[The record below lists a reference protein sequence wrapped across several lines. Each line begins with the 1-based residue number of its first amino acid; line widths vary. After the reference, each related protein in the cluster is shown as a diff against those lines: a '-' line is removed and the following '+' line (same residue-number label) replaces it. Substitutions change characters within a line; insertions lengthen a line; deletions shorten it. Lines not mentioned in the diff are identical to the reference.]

1 MRIMVPMEL
10 RLAMRSSH
18 HNRRSALEPCVCI
31 QFLIA
36 HQLRARESF
45 PNFLSRLIIAIMR
58 NPGRCFAL
66 CVSIAL
72 LSCSF
77 LSAFAQM
84 QAPAPAETTRADN
97 AATAAA
103 IRQEFLHAW
112 DGYKQYAWGHD
123 DLAALSKAPHDW
135 YGTTL
140 LMTPV
145 DALDTMIVM
154 GLKPQANEAR
164 QLIDE
169 KLNFDQDIYVKD
181 FEITIRLLGGLL
193 SSYELTGDKRL
204 LALADDLGTRM
215 LPIFDSPTG
224 MPWEYVNLKTGKVR
238 GNISNPA
245 EIGTLLLE
253 YGTLSRLTG
262 KQTYYDKAK
271 RALVV
276 LYEHRSPIGLYGSA
290 IDIQTGKWTDPTA
303 AIMGGTD
310 SYYEYLL
317 KCSILFGDKDCERMW
332 RESIVAIN
340 KYLADTTHQGLWY
353 GHADM
358 NTGKRTATEYGALD
372 AFFPAVLAL
381 GGDLD
386 RARQLQDSSYR
397 MWNVAGI
404 EPEALDYSTM
414 KIVSPAYPLRP
425 EIIESTYYLYHYT
438 HNPEYL
444 RMGHTYFD
452 NLVKYCRTDAA
463 YAELSDVR
471 TKAKADRMESFFFA
485 ETLKYL
491 YLLFAPPETLDFNSI
506 IFNTEAHPLSRNLT
520 GLPAASH

>member
-1 MRIMVPMEL
+1 MR
-10 RLAMRSSH
+10 
-18 HNRRSALEPCVCI
+18 NSARCLSLYV
-31 QFLIA
+31 LIA
-36 HQLRARESF
+36 LFSW
-45 PNFLSRLIIAIMR
+45 
-58 NPGRCFAL
+58 
-66 CVSIAL
+66 
-72 LSCSF
+72 SC
-77 LSAFAQM
+77 LAAVAQTPTPVRP
-84 QAPAPAETTRADN
+84 QGTEADN
-97 AATAAA
+97 QAMAAA
-103 IRQEFLHAW
+103 VRQEFLHAW
-112 DGYKQYAWGHD
+112 EGYKKYAWGHD
-123 DLAALSKAPHDW
+123 DLATLSKAPHDW
-135 YGTTL
+135 YDSTL

-154 GLKPQANEAR
+154 GLKPQADEAR

-193 SSYELTGDKRL
+193 SSYELTGDNRL

-262 KQTYYDKAK
+262 KPAYYDKAK
-271 RALVV
+271 HALVV
-276 LYEHRSPIGLYGSA
+276 LYQHRSPIGLYGSA

-340 KYLADTTHQGLWY
+340 KYLADTTHHGLWY

-386 RARQLQDSSYR
+386 RARQLQNSSYR
-397 MWNVAGI
+397 MWQVAGI
-404 EPEALDYSTM
+404 EPEALDYSSM
-414 KIVSPAYPLRP
+414 KIVAPGYPLRP

-452 NLVKYCRTDAA
+452 DLVKYCRTDAA

-491 YLLFAPPETLDFNSI
+491 YLLFAPPEALDFDAI
-506 IFNTEAHPLSRNLT
+506 IFNTEAHPLQRKMPDVPDVT
-520 GLPAASH
+520 H

>member
-1 MRIMVPMEL
+1 MRTMVPLEL

-18 HNRRSALEPCVCI
+18 HSRHPHLRRRHAVSSPPALKLFPYAVRLSESYGAPDNGIVKNPARCSALSLLLAL
-31 QFLIA
+31 FLFS
-36 HQLRARESF
+36 H
-45 PNFLSRLIIAIMR
+45 
-58 NPGRCFAL
+58 
-66 CVSIAL
+66 
-72 LSCSF
+72 
-77 LSAFAQM
+77 SAFSQAQP
-84 QAPAPAETTRADN
+84 PASTPNNEDN

-103 IRQEFLHAW
+103 VRQEFLHAW
-112 DGYKQYAWGHD
+112 DGYKKYAWGHD
-123 DLAALSKAPHDW
+123 DLATLSRAPHDW
-135 YGTTL
+135 YDGTL

-154 GLKPQANEAR
+154 GLKPQADEAR

-204 LALADDLGTRM
+204 LALADDLGARM
-215 LPIFDSPTG
+215 LPMFDSPTG

-262 KQTYYDKAK
+262 KQSYYDKAK
-271 RALVV
+271 HALVV

-290 IDIQTGKWTDPTA
+290 INIETGKWTDSTA
-303 AIMGGTD
+303 SIMGGTD

-386 RARQLQDSSYR
+386 RARQLQASSYR
-397 MWNVAGI
+397 MWNLAGI
-404 EPEALDYSTM
+404 EPETLDYARM
-414 KIVSPAYPLRP
+414 KIVSPGYPLRP

-438 HNPEYL
+438 RNPEYL
-444 RMGHTYFD
+444 TMGRTYFN

-491 YLLFAPPETLDFNSI
+491 YLLFAPPETLDFNAI
-506 IFNTEAHPLSRNLT
+506 IFNTEAHPLRRDMT
-520 GLPAASH
+520 PVPADSH